1 MNRDTSFG
9 IDTRWPQAPQERE
22 RDVAEIS
29 IHVGERVLTQLLD
42 GTADHQLR
50 DFIRASSVSLAS
62 WFADNWWRLRWEPI
76 PDYRTI
82 TADWRLRHELTSA
95 SGGTAW
101 PPLMIYGVGA
111 RVVLAPIAGSIETG
125 GPVEYRP
132 VPVSLLSGQA
142 YEDGIDAFFQ
152 RVIATCAHAQDGPA
166 LTSLVRQLQGERQDA
181 EAAAWRRLEARL
193 GYDPDAAPEG
203 VIDSLSEQER
213 QVGADA
219 VEEAAVGC
227 PGARAPVVL
236 EQAIAASKASQVN
249 VDLAAAAAAAEPPD
263 HGDLRRPT
271 WMVAEDAAARLR
283 RAVGRPNGPLLNEAL
298 SDVLGI
304 PWKSVS
310 SAVATARD
318 LPYGA
323 WLRGKGTAEQIAL
336 QTRSAHDRR
345 FELARVLGDAVW
357 SNQARF
363 GIISRGKTD
372 RQKFQRAFAQSLLCP
387 FEDLRNHVDLKGPT
401 DDQIERAAR
410 RYHVH
415 RSVVTTLLVNK
426 GFLPRETLG
435 EQLEA
440 A

>member
-1 MNRDTSFG
+1 VNRDSSFR
-9 IDTRWPQAPQERE
+9 INARWPRSPESGRT
-22 RDVAEIS
+22 DIAEIS
-29 IHVGERVLTQLLD
+29 IVAGERIFTQLID
-42 GTADHQLR
+42 VASHETR
-50 DFIRASSVSLAS
+50 DFVRASAVSLAF

-82 TADWRLRHELTSA
+82 TANWRLCHEFTSA
-95 SGGTAW
+95 PGGITW
-101 PPLMIYGVGA
+101 PPRMIYGVGE
-111 RVVLAPIAGSIETG
+111 RVVLAPIAVTVETG
-125 GPVEYRP
+125 GPIEYLP
-132 VPVSLLSGQA
+132 VPVTILPASS
-142 YEDGIDAFFQ
+142 YEEGLDAFFQ

-166 LTSLVRQLQGERQDA
+166 LTSLVRQIEVERKDRDL
-181 EAAAWRRLEARL
+181 AAWRRLEARL
-193 GYDPDAAPEG
+193 GYDPDTAPEG
-203 VIDSLSEQER
+203 VIDRLSRQEEL
-213 QVGADA
+213 VGADA

-227 PGARAPVVL
+227 PGVDAPAVL
-236 EQAIAASKASQVN
+236 ERAIAASRDSMIK
-249 VDLAAAAAAAEPPD
+249 VDLEAAAAVAES
-263 HGDLRRPT
+263 GNLADLRRPI

-283 RAVGRPNGPLLNEAL
+283 RVAGRMNGPLLNKTFSEILAI
-298 SDVLGI
+298 SWQNVLT
-304 PWKSVS
+304 
-310 SAVATARD
+310 ARATARD

-323 WLRGKGTAEQIAL
+323 RLRGDGTADQVAL

-357 SNQARF
+357 SDHAKF
-363 GIISRGKTD
+363 GIISRRKTD

-387 FEDLRNHVDLKGPT
+387 FDDLRNYVDLTGPT
-401 DDQIERAAR
+401 DDQLEAAAR